1 MIGKSMLKPRSIGR
15 VRPQASMAP
24 TTIQSPAARR
34 EYRRKHSLSE
44 QIADGCV
51 HIVGILAGLSGSVLL
66 IVEAARRQGPV
77 HIALV
82 SIYALALLAMFSA
95 SAAYNLFYG
104 TRFRDIFRRC
114 DHSAIFF
121 MIAGTYTPFALVLN
135 PVFGTSLCVLVWVIA
150 FAGIWL
156 KFANSDLFDKVSVYI
171 YLAQGWLAVVAL
183 YPLAIQMQFGVTLT
197 LIVGGLLYTIG
208 IVFHLSERLPFH
220 NAIWHLFVLA
230 AALCHYTAI
239 LDGVVLTH
247 LS

>member
-1 MIGKSMLKPRSIGR
+1 MLKPRTIGR
-15 VRPQASMAP
+15 VRPQAAMVPA
-24 TTIQSPAARR
+24 TIQSSAARK

-51 HIVGILAGLSGSVLL
+51 HVVGIVAGLSGSVLL
-66 IVEAARRQGPV
+66 IIEAARRQGPIHV
-77 HIALV
+77 ALV
-82 SIYALALLAMFSA
+82 SIYAMALLAMFSA
-95 SAAYNLFYG
+95 SAAYNLFYD

-121 MIAGTYTPFALVLN
+121 LIAGTYTPFALVLN
-135 PVFGTSLCVLVWVIA
+135 PVFGLSLCVVVWAIA

-156 KFANSDLFDKVSVYI
+156 KFTNSDLFAKVSVYI

-183 YPLAIQMQFGVTLT
+183 YPLASHMRFDVTMT
-197 LIVGGLLYTIG
+197 LLAGGLLYTIG
-208 IVFHLSERLPFH
+208 IVFHLSERLPVH

-239 LDGVVLTH
+239 LDGVVLRH